1 MLLQND
7 QRQVITQ
14 RIDPKIIMANS
25 ILQLTSMELV
35 QSIEGEL
42 SDNPALDTLDDAPC
56 AGDCID
62 PTNCPYCSARRLRD
76 ADADP
81 RSETPDSGEHETEF
95 ELFGFQTA
103 EAEDEYDFVANLEA
117 EVTFQEHLRGLMRNL
132 VRAEEYWIAEYLIN
146 NLTERGWLDG
156 DPEEMAAEMNVPAA
170 DVCRILAILQ
180 TCDPPGV
187 GARNLQE
194 CMTIQLRY
202 LLEENIDA
210 DKKHLIVFAEKMVRE
225 HFEHIS
231 AQRHTKLARAVG
243 CTPDE
248 ARQALEYIRTRLNPS
263 PASQFHPP
271 WSYRPANSKSSVRP
285 DVQVRRTEVGYEV
298 EVAGADTFSLCINP
312 LYRETYALI
321 KSGKAHF
328 SEEDRKHYTEYVER
342 AEMFLRNINQRRQ
355 SLRAIT
361 HCIIDHQIGFM
372 ETGNRQ
378 FLRPLTRT
386 LIARKLDLHE
396 STVSRATANKFIQ
409 LPNQEVVSFN
419 LFFNSSLSVKDA
431 IREIILEEDP
441 SHPVSDQQ
449 IVTQL
454 LEKGID
460 ISRRTVV
467 KYRDS
472 QKILSS
478 TRRRR

>member
-25 ILQLTSMELV
+25 ILQLTSMELI
-35 QSIEGEL
+35 QSVEGEL
-42 SDNPALDTLDDAPC
+42 SDNPALDTLDDTPC
-56 AGDCID
+56 VGDCID

-76 ADADP
+76 AEVDP
-81 RSETPDSGEHETEF
+81 RSETPDSGDQETEY

-103 EAEDEYDFVANLEA
+103 EAEEEYDFIANLEA
-117 EVTFQEHLRGLMRNL
+117 ELTFQEHLRSLMRNL
-132 VRAEEYWIAEYLIN
+132 VRAEEYWIAEYLVN

-156 DPEEMAAEMNVPAA
+156 ETEEMAAEMGIPAS

-194 CMTIQLRY
+194 CLLIQLRY
-202 LLEENIDA
+202 LLEEDIDA
-210 DKKHLIVFAEKMVRE
+210 DKKRLIAFAERMVCE
-225 HFEHIS
+225 HFDHVT

-243 CTPDE
+243 CTSEE
-248 ARQALEYIRTRLNPS
+248 AKQALEYVATRLNPS

-271 WSYRPANSKSSVRP
+271 WAYRPTNSKASVRP
-285 DVQVRRTEVGYEV
+285 DVQMRRTEAGFEV
-298 EVAGADTFSLCINP
+298 EVGGADNFSLCINP

-321 KSGKAHF
+321 KSGRGNF

-342 AEMFLRNINQRRQ
+342 AEMFIRNINQRRQ

-361 HCIIDHQIGFM
+361 HCIIDYQMGFL
-372 ETGNRQ
+372 ETGSRQ

-386 LIARKLDLHE
+386 QIARQLDLHE

-419 LFFNSSLSVKDA
+419 LFFNSSLSSKDA

-441 SHPVSDQQ
+441 AHPVSDAQ
-449 IVTQL
+449 IVTLL
-454 LEKGID
+454 LERGIN
-460 ISRRTVV
+460 IQRRTVV
-467 KYRDS
+467 KYRES
-472 QKILSS
+472 LKILSS